1 MSSINIGA
9 SQIGGWNIGAS
20 QFVSAGWY
28 LDDGNYIDFSSVA
41 TIEGEVEFT
50 SDFSMIYNPFA
61 DLQQLEIKVNFE
73 LKVIAAVA
81 LDLMQLVPEKFHGK
95 LEDNWFRDYIS
106 EMDLQVGSWLTYVR
120 DIIKLENPYTVGSMK
135 YLRHLGYIIGV
146 NFPSEDETTELEMRK
161 TLAQATDWYKVKGT
175 YQSIQVLALIY
186 QLSIN
191 VYDMYTNDYV
201 NFYLTDWFVG
211 DEDENPS
218 GFDATY
224 YKSPH
229 FGIEVLLNKV
239 YESGSESYL
248 WKSIYLTNFIER
260 MEETRPVHT
269 VPHYLIFLNPKTDEF
284 GHVIEV
290 DGEIKARTMGDW
302 EVSTKYFDMVGS
314 PDNWFFD
321 EGDHFDQSAD
331 GFIKSITT
339 WVLGTG
345 NYPCLLCGE
354 PGESAAICHTDVE
367 TPVLTGSIDPD
378 DIIITS
384 EKITF
389 EFIVPKA
396 TVQDDISELG
406 LYVPGS
412 PDRIMILSCF
422 PKIDKSDDVEL
433 KIQVEVYKS
442 DLS

>member
-161 TLAQATDWYKVKGT
+161 TLAQATDCTKLKVHISQYK
-175 YQSIQVLALIY
+175 
-186 QLSIN
+186 
-191 VYDMYTNDYV
+191 
-201 NFYLTDWFVG
+201 YL
-211 DEDENPS
+211 
-218 GFDATY
+218 
-224 YKSPH
+224 H
-229 FGIEVLLNKV
+229 
-239 YESGSESYL
+239 
-248 WKSIYLTNFIER
+248 
-260 MEETRPVHT
+260 
-269 VPHYLIFLNPKTDEF
+269 
-284 GHVIEV
+284 
-290 DGEIKARTMGDW
+290 
-302 EVSTKYFDMVGS
+302 
-314 PDNWFFD
+314 
-321 EGDHFDQSAD
+321 
-331 GFIKSITT
+331 
-339 WVLGTG
+339 
-345 NYPCLLCGE
+345 
-354 PGESAAICHTDVE
+354 
-367 TPVLTGSIDPD
+367 
-378 DIIITS
+378 
-384 EKITF
+384 
-389 EFIVPKA
+389 
-396 TVQDDISELG
+396 
-406 LYVPGS
+406 
-412 PDRIMILSCF
+412 
-422 PKIDKSDDVEL
+422 
-433 KIQVEVYKS
+433 
-442 DLS
+442 